1 MYEGRD
7 ERESDGKGNG
17 GCPPDRRSVG
27 QENGAGVRDEGRE
40 WAFRGPRE
48 VKSPEDGPRPPR
60 AVVSVVIQEGRV
72 DETKET
78 RQRGGGAEKAGE
90 KGGGCRG
97 MRPWSRYIR
106 APVPAYA
113 RVFVYLCG
121 TPENPADV
129 KEREK
134 EKRERARRAR
144 EEPSP
149 VKGKDEDGGKSQ
161 WPAKVCCPFVT
172 RERVGRYTRESIRLC
187 SKNTRKQTTAIPP
200 SSPPHHHAA
209 HRAFLSF

>member
-1 MYEGRD
+1 MRKEQAICESIRWRRVYEGRD
-7 ERESDGKGNG
+7 ERERESSMERETEVARPIEGVW
-17 GCPPDRRSVG
+17 DRRR
-27 QENGAGVRDEGRE
+27 VRRGRTE

-48 VKSPEDGPRPPR
+48 VKSPEDGPRPSR

-72 DETKET
+72 NETKET
-78 RQRGGGAEKAGE
+78 RHKGGGAEKAGE

-129 KEREK
+129 REIERKKEEKGEGREGS
-134 EKRERARRAR
+134 KRER
-144 EEPSP
+144 E
-149 VKGKDEDGGKSQ
+149 
-161 WPAKVCCPFVT
+161 
-172 RERVGRYTRESIRLC
+172 RERRG
-187 SKNTRKQTTAIPP
+187 
-200 SSPPHHHAA
+200 
-209 HRAFLSF
+209 

>member
-1 MYEGRD
+1 M
-7 ERESDGKGNG
+7 
-17 GCPPDRRSVG
+17 
-27 QENGAGVRDEGRE
+27 
-40 WAFRGPRE
+40 
-48 VKSPEDGPRPPR
+48 
-60 AVVSVVIQEGRV
+60 

-78 RQRGGGAEKAGE
+78 RQRGGGAEVAGE
-90 KGGGCRG
+90 KGGGYRG

-129 KEREK
+129 REIEGKKERQRE
-134 EKRERARRAR
+134 RERARRTR
-144 EEPSP
+144 EKSSP
-149 VKGKDEDGGKSQ
+149 VKRKDEDRGKSQ

-187 SKNTRKQTTAIPP
+187 SKNTRKQTTATPP
-200 SSPPHHHAA
+200 SSPPHRHAA

>member
-7 ERESDGKGNG
+7 ERARWKGKRRLPARSKACGTGERCG
-17 GCPPDRRSVG
+17 GER
-27 QENGAGVRDEGRE
+27 AE

-106 APVPAYA
+106 ASVPAYA

-129 KEREK
+129 REIERKKEEEGEGRE
-134 EKRERARRAR
+134 EGKRER
-144 EEPSP
+144 E
-149 VKGKDEDGGKSQ
+149 
-161 WPAKVCCPFVT
+161 
-172 RERVGRYTRESIRLC
+172 RERRERERSL
-187 SKNTRKQTTAIPP
+187 
-200 SSPPHHHAA
+200 
-209 HRAFLSF
+209 LL